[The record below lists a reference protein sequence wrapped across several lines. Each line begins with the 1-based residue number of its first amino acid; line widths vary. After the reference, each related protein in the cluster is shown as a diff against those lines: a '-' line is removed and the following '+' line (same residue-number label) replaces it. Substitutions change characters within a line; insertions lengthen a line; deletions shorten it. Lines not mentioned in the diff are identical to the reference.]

1 MKLRLMRR
9 CFLIVLLLVITVNGW
24 SASHAQNLQEGEAG
38 KQEISAETASEKHPI
53 KTIGIIGGV
62 SWASSIEYY
71 RIMNELVRDRLGG
84 VSSAQILMFSIEFGE
99 FSKQERMA
107 DRGDWTLMTKTIIDA
122 AQRLKR
128 GGADFIVIASNTLN
142 SLADTIELKVGLP
155 VLHIAD
161 ATGEAV
167 RKKGLHTVALL
178 GTKYTMEQPFYRDR
192 LKKYGIK
199 VVIPDEEERDYVNAV
214 IFDELCANR
223 IKPESREGYKKI
235 IDRLQ
240 KEEGA
245 EGVILGCTEIPLL
258 IKQENVSIPVFDTT
272 AIHSEAAV
280 EYSLHA
286 E

>member
-1 MKLRLMRR
+1 MNSKLMRI
-9 CFLIVLLLVITVNGW
+9 CFCMILLMVIIVSGCAANE
-24 SASHAQNLQEGEAG
+24 SNLQKNDAG
-38 KQEISAETASEKHPI
+38 KQDSVVETASDKRPI

-71 RIMNELVRDRLGG
+71 RLMNEMVRDRLGG
-84 VSSAQILMFSIEFGE
+84 VNSAQILMFSIEFGE

-107 DRGDWTLMTKTIIDA
+107 DKGDWTLMTNTILDA

-142 SLADTIELKVGLP
+142 SLADLIEQEVGLP

-161 ATGEAV
+161 ATAKKV
-167 RKKGLHTVALL
+167 HQKGLHTVALL
-178 GTKYTMEQPFYRDR
+178 GTKYTMEQPFYRER
-192 LKKYGIK
+192 LSKYGIK
-199 VVIPDEEERDYVNAV
+199 VVIPNEEERNYINAV

-223 IKPESREGYKKI
+223 INKESKDGFKKI

-258 IKQENVSIPVFDTT
+258 IKQEDVSIPVFDTT

-280 EYSLHA
+280 EYSLSR
-286 E
+286 